1 MKSAIIQL
9 VATNPAWAVGAV
21 AVGAVLAVGVV
32 YSLADKSLDI
42 VKEVVEKAI
51 DNGYS
56 FDSPVARVRAY
67 PQ

>member
-21 AVGAVLAVGVV
+21 AVGAVLAVGV

>member
-9 VATNPAWAVGAV
+9 VTTNPALAAGALV
-21 AVGAVLAVGVV
+21 VGAVLVVGV

-42 VKEVVEKAI
+42 VKDVVEKAI
-51 DNGYS
+51 DKGYS

>member
-9 VATNPAWAVGAV
+9 ATMNPVVAAGALVIGSVLVVGI
-21 AVGAVLAVGVV
+21 

-42 VKEVVEKAI
+42 VKDVVEKAI
-51 DNGYS
+51 DKGYS